1 MRIIDFKKLD
11 VATEIIYDTVV
22 FNFELKDKMDLSV
35 FEFTKLLNADMK
47 AKIDAANLSQYEY
60 KSVVFE
66 FQTDLKNMDLDPM
79 MPALL
84 TSFVKNLNINKSE
97 YKHGEKI
104 LAVPQRLNIDKGILM
119 DANALDLINYNLPVE
134 AFNIVFFN
142 HKKKMIRSVLAN
154 V

>member
-1 MRIIDFKKLD
+1 MRIIDFKKMD
-11 VATEIIYDTVV
+11 VATEVVYDTIV

-47 AKIDAANLSQYEY
+47 AKIDAANLSQYAY

-79 MPALL
+79 MPPLL
-84 TSFVKNLNINKSE
+84 TAFVKNLNIDKSE

-104 LAVPQRLNIDKGILM
+104 LAVPVRMNIDKGILM
-119 DANALDLINYNLPVE
+119 DANALDLINYNIPVE
-134 AFNIVFFN
+134 AFNVVFFN
-142 HKKKMIRSVLAN
+142 HKKKAVRSLLSN